1 MPTLSTEH
9 LFELIH
15 RKRQV
20 LTQLREVGQRQSE
33 LIASGDVTTLLT
45 LLAAK
50 QRLLAALQ
58 LTEGQLAPYR
68 DEDPAARVWSSPAR
82 RSECATESAD
92 CRQLLAEVVQL
103 ERECEAAML
112 AHRDA
117 TAAQLQQAHPAR
129 AAAGAYAQNRR
140 PALPLSALP
149 EFPGVLSGG
158 LNLVSD

>member
-1 MPTLSTEH
+1 MPTLPTEH

-20 LTQLREVGQRQSE
+20 LVQLREVGQRQSE

-58 LTEGQLAPYR
+58 LTEQQLAPFR
-68 DEDPAARVWSSPAR
+68 DEDPAARVWISPAR
-82 RSECATESAD
+82 RNECAAESAD
-92 CRQLLAEVVQL
+92 CRHLLAEVVQL
-103 ERECEAAML
+103 ERDCEAAML
-112 AHRDA
+112 ARRDA
-117 TAAQLQQAHPAR
+117 TAAQLQQAQPAR
-129 AAAGAYAQNRR
+129 AAAGAYALNRR
-140 PALPLSALP
+140 TALPLSALL
-149 EFPGVLSGG
+149 EFPGAQCGG